1 MRKEPPISSNRVR
14 KQNDI
19 QSAKSYETSLGNN
32 SSSLHEPIKKKD
44 NRLWKF
50 VKFNIWLLVLL
61 MLAQVFQP
69 IIRTKMGASGDK
81 KIIPSLSIAERQT
94 ISANS
99 LKSSLPVKNNELTT
113 WIGIEAEGDTLIYTI
128 KIEVDSKV
136 LTKQQKE
143 LAYNAE
149 QEALCFPTQIDQEKL
164 LREGYKYKHIFL
176 DKNDIVFQTIFTN
189 KNSCG
194 FE

>member
-1 MRKEPPISSNRVR
+1 MRKEPPISSKRVGE
-14 KQNDI
+14 QNDI
-19 QSAKSYETSLGNN
+19 QSANSYETSLGNN

-69 IIRTKMGASGDK
+69 IIRAKMGASDDK
-81 KIIPSLSIAERQT
+81 KNIPSLSIAEYQT
-94 ISANS
+94 IAANS

-113 WIGIEAEGDTLIYTI
+113 WIGIEAEGDTLIYTV
-128 KIEVDSKV
+128 KVEVDSKV

-176 DKNDIVFQTIFTN
+176 DENDIVFQTIFTN

-194 FE
+194 FD

>member
-1 MRKEPPISSNRVR
+1 MRKEPPISSKRVGE
-14 KQNDI
+14 QNDI
-19 QSAKSYETSLGNN
+19 QSANSYETSLGNN

-69 IIRTKMGASGDK
+69 IIRAKMGASDDK
-81 KIIPSLSIAERQT
+81 KKIPSLSIAEYQT
-94 ISANS
+94 IAANS

-113 WIGIEAEGDTLIYTI
+113 WIGIEAEGDTLIYTV
-128 KIEVDSKV
+128 KVEVDSKV

-176 DKNDIVFQTIFTN
+176 DENDIVFQTIFTN

-194 FE
+194 FD

>member
-1 MRKEPPISSNRVR
+1 MRKEPPISSNKVR
-14 KQNDI
+14 KQNAI
-19 QSAKSYETSLGNN
+19 QPANSYGTSLENHSN
-32 SSSLHEPIKKKD
+32 SLQEPKNKKD

-50 VKFNIWLLVLL
+50 VKFCIWLLLL
-61 MLAQVFQP
+61 VFLGQMFEP
-69 IIRTKMGASGDK
+69 IIRAKMGASDDK
-81 KIIPSLSIAERQT
+81 KIVPSLSIAERQT
-94 ISANS
+94 ITANS

-143 LAYNAE
+143 IAYNAE
-149 QEALCFPTQIDQEKL
+149 QQALCFPEQIDQEKL

-176 DKNDIVFQTIFTN
+176 DENNIVYQTIFTN

-194 FE
+194 FD

>member
-1 MRKEPPISSNRVR
+1 MRKEPPISSNKVR
-14 KQNDI
+14 KQNAI
-19 QSAKSYETSLGNN
+19 QPANSYGTSLENHSN
-32 SSSLHEPIKKKD
+32 SLQEPKNKKD

-50 VKFNIWLLVLL
+50 VKFCIWLLLL
-61 MLAQVFQP
+61 VFLGQMFEP
-69 IIRTKMGASGDK
+69 IIRAKMGASDDK
-81 KIIPSLSIAERQT
+81 KIVPSLSIAERQT
-94 ISANS
+94 ITANS

-143 LAYNAE
+143 IAYNAE
-149 QEALCFPTQIDQEKL
+149 QQALCFPEQIDQEKL

-176 DKNDIVFQTIFTN
+176 DENNIVFQTIFTN

-194 FE
+194 FD

>member
-1 MRKEPPISSNRVR
+1 MRKEPPISSNKVR
-14 KQNDI
+14 KQNAI
-19 QSAKSYETSLGNN
+19 QPANSYGTSLENHSN
-32 SSSLHEPIKKKD
+32 SLQEPKNKKD

-50 VKFNIWLLVLL
+50 VKFCIWLLLL
-61 MLAQVFQP
+61 VFLGQMFEP
-69 IIRTKMGASGDK
+69 IIRAKMGASDDK
-81 KIIPSLSIAERQT
+81 KIVPSLSIAERQT
-94 ISANS
+94 ITANS

-143 LAYNAE
+143 IAYNAE
-149 QEALCFPTQIDQEKL
+149 QQALCFPEQIDQEKL

-176 DKNDIVFQTIFTN
+176 DENDIVFQTIFTN

-194 FE
+194 FD

>member
-1 MRKEPPISSNRVR
+1 MRKEPPISSNRGR

-19 QSAKSYETSLGNN
+19 QSANSYEKSLENN
-32 SSSLHEPIKKKD
+32 SSSLHEPIKKKN
-44 NRLWKF
+44 NRLWMFITFGTKLL
-50 VKFNIWLLVLL
+50 LLVFVGY
-61 MLAQVFQP
+61 MFEP
-69 IIRTKMGASGDK
+69 IIRAKMGASYDN

-94 ISANS
+94 IAANS

-128 KIEVDSKV
+128 KFEVDSKV

-194 FE
+194 FD

>member
-194 FE
+194 FD

>member
-1 MRKEPPISSNRVR
+1 MRKELPISSNKVR
-14 KQNDI
+14 KQNAI
-19 QSAKSYETSLGNN
+19 QSSNSYGTSLKNH
-32 SSSLHEPIKKKD
+32 SSSLHEPKNKKD

-50 VKFNIWLLVLL
+50 VKFCIWLLLL
-61 MLAQVFQP
+61 VFLGQMFEP
-69 IIRTKMGASGDK
+69 IIRAKMGASDDK

-94 ISANS
+94 ITANS

-128 KIEVDSKV
+128 KVEVDSKV

-176 DKNDIVFQTIFTN
+176 DKNDVVFQTIFTN
-189 KNSCG
+189 LDTSG
-194 FE
+194 FD

>member
-1 MRKEPPISSNRVR
+1 MRKELPISSNKVR
-14 KQNDI
+14 KQNAI
-19 QSAKSYETSLGNN
+19 QSSNSYGTSLKNH
-32 SSSLHEPIKKKD
+32 SSSMHEPKNKKD

-50 VKFNIWLLVLL
+50 VKFCIWLLLL
-61 MLAQVFQP
+61 VFLGQMFEP
-69 IIRTKMGASGDK
+69 IIRAKMGASDDK

-94 ISANS
+94 ITANS

-128 KIEVDSKV
+128 KVEVDSKV

-176 DKNDIVFQTIFTN
+176 DKNDVVFQTIFTN
-189 KNSCG
+189 LDTSG
-194 FE
+194 FD

>member
-1 MRKEPPISSNRVR
+1 MRKEPPISSNKVR
-14 KQNDI
+14 KQNAI
-19 QSAKSYETSLGNN
+19 QPANSYGTSLENHSN
-32 SSSLHEPIKKKD
+32 SLQEPKNKKD

-50 VKFNIWLLVLL
+50 VKFCIWLLLL
-61 MLAQVFQP
+61 VFLGQMFEP
-69 IIRTKMGASGDK
+69 IIRAKMGASDDK
-81 KIIPSLSIAERQT
+81 KIISSLSIAERQT
-94 ISANS
+94 ITANS

-143 LAYNAE
+143 IAYNAE
-149 QEALCFPTQIDQEKL
+149 QQALCFPEQIDQEKL

-176 DKNDIVFQTIFTN
+176 DENNIVFQTIFTN

-194 FE
+194 FD

>member
-1 MRKEPPISSNRVR
+1 MRKEPPISSKRVGE
-14 KQNDI
+14 QNDI
-19 QSAKSYETSLGNN
+19 QSANSYETSLGNN

-69 IIRTKMGASGDK
+69 IIRAKMGASDDK
-81 KIIPSLSIAERQT
+81 KIVPSLSIAEYQT
-94 ISANS
+94 IAANS

-113 WIGIEAEGDTLIYTI
+113 WIGIEAEGDTLIYTV
-128 KIEVDSKV
+128 KVEVDSKV

-164 LREGYKYKHIFL
+164 LKEGYKYKHIFL
-176 DKNDIVFQTIFTN
+176 DENDIVFQTIFTN

-194 FE
+194 FD

>member
-50 VKFNIWLLVLL
+50 ITFGTKLLLLVFVGY
-61 MLAQVFQP
+61 MFEP
-69 IIRTKMGASGDK
+69 IIRAKLGASDDK
-81 KIIPSLSIAERQT
+81 KNIPNLSIAERQT
-94 ISANS
+94 ITANS
-99 LKSSLPVKNNELTT
+99 LKSSLPIKTNELTT
-113 WIGIEAEGDTLIYTI
+113 WIGIEAEGDTLIYKT
-128 KIEVDSKV
+128 KIELDSKV
-136 LTKQQKE
+136 LTKLQKKLNYNSEQQ
-143 LAYNAE
+143 
-149 QEALCFPTQIDQEKL
+149 ALCNAMEKDLEKL
-164 LREGYKYKHIFL
+164 LREGYKYKHIYL

-189 KNSCG
+189 LDSCG
-194 FE
+194 FD